1 MKSDVTISII
11 TLLKVVLLNKV
22 DLKSNGL
29 FFKTKETLFFELF
42 KNYYYFLNLLFFLSF
57 SEEKKVIKHV
67 FLVILVILIFKNR
80 K

>member
-22 DLKSNGL
+22 DTKSNGL

-42 KNYYYFLNLLFFLSF
+42 KNYYYFLNLLFFYVF
-57 SEEKKVIKHV
+57 QTKK
-67 FLVILVILIFKNR
+67 
-80 K
+80 

>member
-11 TLLKVVLLNKV
+11 TLLKEVLLNKV

-42 KNYYYFLNLLFFLSF
+42 KNYYYFLY
-57 SEEKKVIKHV
+57 
-67 FLVILVILIFKNR
+67 
-80 K
+80 